1 MAVIQN
7 NFVEDIPVGYPGMEA
22 DGELSNI
29 ITRTLEGDTACA
41 FGRPV
46 YRGTADKGCDL
57 TVGAGELL
65 GFAVARKG
73 LPVTSARAAD
83 TFAPGDNVPIKNR
96 GKIWVTST
104 TVTADGGQVYITA
117 AGAVSNSSGGGN
129 VEATGW
135 VFEDTLASAPGL
147 VRIVR
152 R

>member
-1 MAVIQN
+1 MAVLQST
-7 NFVEDIPVGYPGMEA
+7 FGEDIPGGFPGMEA

-29 ITRTLEGDTACA
+29 ITRTLEGETACA

-57 TVGAGELL
+57 TVTANELL
-65 GFAVARKG
+65 GFAIARTG
-73 LPVTSARAAD
+73 LPVTADRAAD
-83 TFAPGDNVPIKNR
+83 TFAPGDNVPIKER
-96 GKIWVTST
+96 GKIWVTCST
-104 TVTADGGQVYITA
+104 TCADGAAVYVTS

-129 VEATGW
+129 VAATGW
-135 VFEDTLASAPGL
+135 VFEDTLTAPGI

>member
-7 NFVEDIPVGYPGMEA
+7 TFVEDIPVGYPGMEA

-65 GFAVARKG
+65 GFAIARKG

-96 GKIWVTST
+96 GKIWVNCST
-104 TVTADGGQVYITA
+104 TAADGAQVYITS
-117 AGAVSNSSGGGN
+117 AGLVSNSSSGGN

-135 VFEDTLASAPGL
+135 VFEDTISAPGL